1 MARALSDDLRERV
14 LQASTDGSSAWQSA
28 ARFGGGISTAIR
40 WIARTRLGETKA
52 QVQGRRRTSRLDAH
66 EAFIVGLLEERRD
79 ITLNEMMS
87 RLSDERSVVIG
98 HSALSA
104 WLRSRGWSFKKSP
117 PMHWSRSVPT
127 SEAVTGL
134 VRDTARSRSRTPCFR
149 RRDRSL
155 DQDGPPVRSGSVR
168 RALPSRDSHGHRK
181 TTTFAG
187 ALRLSGMTA
196 PFVYD
201 SAMNGAVFLAYVE
214 QVLVPTLR
222 PVGRRARGDRTG
234 WRDTLVP
241 AAL

>member
-1 MARALSDDLRERV
+1 MRV
-14 LQASTDGSSAWQSA
+14 STDGSSARQAA

-40 WIARTRLGETKA
+40 WIARTWLGETKA
-52 QVQGRRRTSRLDAH
+52 RVQGRRRTSRLDAH

-104 WLRSRGWSFKKSP
+104 WLRSRGWSFKKVRSCTGAGA
-117 PMHWSRSVPT
+117 SRRP
-127 SEAVTGL
+127 EAVTGL

-168 RALPSRDSHGHRK
+168 RALPSRDTQGHRK

-187 ALRLSGMTA
+187 ALRLGGMTA
-196 PFVYD
+196 PFV
-201 SAMNGAVFLAYVE
+201 NGAVFLAYVE

-222 PVGRRARGDRTG
+222 PVGRRARGNLTG
-234 WRDTLVP
+234 LRDTLVP
-241 AAL
+241 AAP